1 MARMKVWS
9 VRKRGKIAESRVF
22 CFWFVRQFKLRKQ
35 VIWCIHSHSITMTIS
50 FILLQ
55 VNGFCCWLVH
65 LLKLQTTPKRV
76 VVSTLLLAVVF
87 SSFKLFNRKPIAPLR
102 FLCTAYTTHTISED
116 LLPIAIVFPILW
128 LCFCFQSKCLNINW
142 IIMVF
147 AIRSVCLLMV
157 DDERR
162 VCALSA
168 LCYNHI

>member
-1 MARMKVWS
+1 MKVWS
-9 VRKRGKIAESRVF
+9 VRKREKIAESRVF

-102 FLCTAYTTHTISED
+102 FLWTCTPRTPHTQYLKICCQ
-116 LLPIAIVFPILW
+116 LPLFFPFYGFVF
-128 LCFCFQSKCLNINW
+128 
-142 IIMVF
+142 VF
-147 AIRSVCLLMV
+147 SPNV
-157 DDERR
+157 
-162 VCALSA
+162 
-168 LCYNHI
+168 